1 MAQQEKLYIGTK
13 LIKAIPMD
21 ECTFLTDIKGQDMTN
36 KENKMV
42 LVRDYI
48 KETREGYKV
57 TYPDGYVSWSPKE
70 TFEAAYRE
78 VTKEECLL
86 LFH

>member
-1 MAQQEKLYIGTK
+1 MAQQEKLYVGTK
-13 LIKAIPMD
+13 LITAIPMD
-21 ECTFLTDIKGQDMTN
+21 EVTFLDQFRGEGR
-36 KENKMV
+36 ENQ
-42 LVRDYI
+42 
-48 KETREGYKV
+48 ETREGYKV
-57 TYPDGYVSWSPKE
+57 TYPDGYVSWSPRE